1 MVDLTNMG
9 LPKVDQLTA
18 DDLIG
23 GPVTITVKRFRE
35 GNDQQELIIDFEGDN
50 GKPYKPCKSMI
61 KMIKHVWGVKAFN
74 FAGRKLTLYRDSEVK
89 FGGLEVGGIRI
100 SHMSNI
106 TSEVTHALTASK
118 ANKKPFT
125 VQPLIAAAPVD
136 PALIEAGKIAAS
148 GGIEYFTAWGK
159 NLTPEQKESLKPY
172 LATWTKEAK
181 TVPVAAHDEVGI

>member
-181 TVPVAAHDEVGI
+181 TVPV